1 MKTLYDLM
9 LLLDADAPSER
20 RQQIMR
26 DVESAVSTGGSI
38 ESNHDWGVRRL
49 SYEIDH
55 RTEAEYHLIQFS
67 GPPELL
73 ESLQRTLKITDG
85 IIRFRVIRVRPGTP
99 PPPSA
104 RSGQAAAEADTGR
117 REPQPQVAES
127 PEAPAGG

>member
-1 MKTLYDLM
+1 METLYDLM

-26 DVESAVSTGGSI
+26 EVEAAVSAGGSI

-49 SYEIDH
+49 SYEIEH
-55 RTEAEYHLIQFS
+55 RTEAEYHLIQFT

-85 IIRFRVIRVRPGTP
+85 IIRFRIIRVRPGTP
-99 PPPSA
+99 PPPAPRTEPVS
-104 RSGQAAAEADTGR
+104 AEAGAR
-117 REPQPQVAES
+117 AEAPPRS
-127 PEAPAGG
+127 PESAEAPTAG

>member
-1 MKTLYDLM
+1 MKTLYDLI

-20 RQQIMR
+20 RQQIMQ
-26 DVESAVSTGGSI
+26 DVEAAVSAGGSI

-85 IIRFRVIRVRPGTP
+85 IIRFRIIRVRPGTP
-99 PPPSA
+99 PPPAPRAEPVTAEAPSA
-104 RSGQAAAEADTGR
+104 RAEAPPR
-117 REPQPQVAES
+117 APES
-127 PEAPAGG
+127 TEAPPAG